1 MLVFLKSIYRV
12 VLLGALYYVVLI
24 FSLGMSVS
32 AQPVEA
38 STIELGNVGQ
48 TSAEEEIM
56 DSVRKEMLLAYQGD
70 IVLRPSIPSLL
81 FLPGE
86 HGMLQAAKASFLTRA
101 PTIAELSASSD
112 GENGMTAVREV
123 SLGGI
128 LYTGDAKWI
137 VWINNQRVTPDALL
151 SEIIDVS
158 VFKEYIDIKWFD
170 RQTNRIYPIRL
181 RPNQK
186 FNLDARMFLP
196 G

>member
-1 MLVFLKSIYRV
+1 MLVFFKNVFKIS
-12 VLLGALYYVVLI
+12 LLTCVSYTLLSSFGLSAFSQPSDGDGEALVTV
-24 FSLGMSVS
+24 GERSV
-32 AQPVEA
+32 
-38 STIELGNVGQ
+38 
-48 TSAEEEIM
+48 EEEIM
-56 DSVRKEMLLAYQGD
+56 DSVRKEMLLAYQSD

-86 HGMLQAAKASFLTRA
+86 HGMLQAAKASFLTRT
-101 PTIAELSASSD
+101 PTNAELSASSD
-112 GENGMTAVREV
+112 GDNGVTAVREI

-128 LYTGDAKWI
+128 LYTGDAHWV

-151 SEIIDVS
+151 TEIIDVA